1 MALLAASP
9 AMEAVPRNEASSA
22 PLLVTAHRTG
32 DRKAA
37 VTVSNSSVT
46 VAPRAAAGA
55 GADHHRRA
63 RGGRVPALTSPLPRG
78 SCSCKVEASAHGPGE
93 GGDDSGGGA
102 AVLMLAR
109 RNGAA
114 SRRLMPCLVSC
125 VV

>member
-1 MALLAASP
+1 
-9 AMEAVPRNEASSA
+9 MEAVPRNEASSA
-22 PLLVTAHRTG
+22 PVLVTAHRTG